1 MIGLYRLSYLHR
13 ASKRTGLTGRRAR
26 CRHAGFDVGPITDR
40 VSQSAFVY
48 RNGVAIAQCDRR
60 ARVDPRSIYRP
71 AVSAG
76 RALGPW
82 SMMTVMDGEET
93 LEVLE
98 AVQRRAAAL
107 AQADADVL
115 RELLHR
121 NFRWTSHSGQRFD
134 RRTYI
139 GNNTGGAVVWRQQ
152 TMTDV
157 DVVISNDT
165 AVVVATVTDEVN
177 QGGVPRSYRMP
188 MTQTWVRQDR
198 RWRCLAGHA
207 GSLL

>member
-1 MIGLYRLSYLHR
+1 
-13 ASKRTGLTGRRAR
+13 
-26 CRHAGFDVGPITDR
+26 
-40 VSQSAFVY
+40 
-48 RNGVAIAQCDRR
+48 
-60 ARVDPRSIYRP
+60 
-71 AVSAG
+71 
-76 RALGPW
+76 
-82 SMMTVMDGEET
+82 MMTVMDGEET

-207 GSLL
+207 GPLL